1 MSNKIKVACNLTKN
15 ILNTTKTHSTM
26 AKKVS
31 ILERKTIKKPLVA
44 TKNAPVKAIIVIMT
58 AAIVIVTAK
67 HKSINIYNLKKEFL

>member
-1 MSNKIKVACNLTKN
+1 
-15 ILNTTKTHSTM
+15 M